1 MSRSLRARF
10 IFSHILPLLVVLP
23 LVGLILVYV
32 LESQVMLENL
42 AAELEK
48 EALLVARV
56 AGAHGE
62 LWHDPAQAYSF
73 VMTMHTQVRAQ
84 VTLMRLDGTLV
95 SSSDPL
101 DAERRGKP
109 LEMDEW
115 PDVASGE
122 TGVFVPR
129 GLALRQQSV
138 TVLVPVWGSDQR
150 VVGVVGLSYLVEGL
164 KARFM
169 RHRWLIVGVLVGG
182 LVVGVVTGV
191 VLAVNLERPL
201 RQVTLAVSALADGE
215 RLEPL
220 IERGPHETRLL
231 VRAVNT
237 LLERLQ
243 SLERARRILLANL
256 IHELGRPLGAF
267 RSAIQALQR
276 GADQDADLRR
286 DLLAGM
292 DQEVDRMRR
301 LLDDL
306 SMLHDRV
313 VGALELD
320 RRPTDLNQWL
330 VQTLGPWREAAHAK
344 GLAWQTDLDGPLP
357 VLHVDPDRLGQ
368 ALGNLL
374 SNAIKFTPPG
384 GTVSVLA
391 GVEADGVWIAVGD
404 TGPGITLPDGAS
416 SVDLVAGQRR
426 PVFEPLYRNRPGRRF
441 PSGMGLG
448 LSIANDLVIAHG
460 GRLEVESAPG
470 RGSRFTLSIPRTKG

>member
-1 MSRSLRARF
+1 VILRSLRARF

-48 EALLVARV
+48 QAVLVASM
-56 AGAHGE
+56 AGSHGE
-62 LWHDPAQAYSF
+62 VWHDPAQAQSF
-73 VMTMHTQVRAQ
+73 VTAMQTQVRAQ
-84 VTLMRLDGTLV
+84 VMLMRLDGTLV

-101 DAERRGKP
+101 DADRHGKSFRT
-109 LEMDEW
+109 DEW

-122 TGVFVPR
+122 TGVYVPR
-129 GLALRQQSV
+129 GLTLWQQSV
-138 TVLVPVWGSDQR
+138 DVLVPVWSADHE
-150 VVGVVGLSYLVEGL
+150 VVGAVRLSYLVDSL
-164 KARFM
+164 KVRFM
-169 RHRWLIVGVLVGG
+169 RHRSLIVGVLVGG
-182 LVVGVVTGV
+182 LVVGVVTGT

-215 RLEPL
+215 QLKPL
-220 IERGPHETRLL
+220 VERGPHETRLL
-231 VRAVNT
+231 VRAVNA
-237 LLERLQ
+237 LVERLQ

-256 IHELGRPLGAF
+256 VHELGRPLGAF

-276 GADQDADLRR
+276 GADEDDDLRR

-306 SMLHDRV
+306 AMLHDRV

-320 RRPTDLNQWL
+320 TRSTDLNEWL
-330 VQTLGPWREAAHAK
+330 VQTLGPWREAARAK
-344 GLAWQTDLDGPLP
+344 GLVWQTDLDGPLP
-357 VLHVDPDRLGQ
+357 VLDVDPDRLGQ

-374 SNAIKFTPPG
+374 SNAVKFTPPG
-384 GTVSVLA
+384 GTVTVRA
-391 GVEADGVWIAVGD
+391 GVEADAVWIAVGD
-404 TGPGITLPDGAS
+404 TGPGIALPDALS
-416 SVDLVAGQRR
+416 SGDPAEQRR
-426 PVFEPLYRNRPGRRF
+426 LVFEPLYRNQPGRRF

-448 LSIANDLVIAHG
+448 LSIANDLIVAHG
-460 GRLEVESAPG
+460 GRLEVESVPG
-470 RGSRFTLSIPRTKG
+470 RGSQFTVRIPRTKP